1 MKNVE
6 LTINVEFI
14 TENTEKLDK
23 LRHKLESLI
32 EDIIYDE
39 LEDADEIWATCD
51 VFVDEEEE
59 EYEEEDE

>member
-6 LTINVEFI
+6 LTINVDFI

-23 LRHKLESLI
+23 LRHKLESLL

-39 LEDADEIWATCD
+39 LGDADEMLMRFGLL
-51 VFVDEEEE
+51 VM
-59 EYEEEDE
+59 YL